1 MPVSALLLFLAAPIL
16 YAAFNSTT
24 VPNLDSMDT
33 LQDDYTREPTVSSAA
48 NKMAQE
54 VPPE

>member
-1 MPVSALLLFLAAPIL
+1 MPVSALLLFLATPML

-24 VPNLDSMDT
+24 VPLLDSTDT
-33 LQDDYTREPTVSSAA
+33 LQDDYTRKPTSSQTSFL
-48 NKMAQE
+48 AQN